1 MYVAKHW
8 RNQKLRYRLIRKM
21 ESNRQAA
28 SQSAPRRFGRPVTE
42 SPAGCHADKGPL
54 VTAGEAQSPTLAN
67 RDYDR
72 GGRARGT
79 IYSYTLVQEPA
90 AEFEAQAPLYLALVE
105 LQDGELIT
113 AQLTDVDGA
122 VAIGDAVEMVTRK
135 LTTDGQRGMI
145 VYGYK
150 FRPAMT

>member
-1 MYVAKHW
+1 M
-8 RNQKLRYRLIRKM
+8 N
-21 ESNRQAA
+21 S
-28 SQSAPRRFGRPVTE
+28 G
-42 SPAGCHADKGPL
+42 AG
-54 VTAGEAQSPTLAN
+54 
-67 RDYDR
+67 
-72 GGRARGT
+72 ARGT
-79 IYSYTLVQEPA
+79 VFSYTLVQEA
-90 AEFEAQAPLYLALVE
+90 AAGFEPQAPYYLALVE
-105 LQDGELIT
+105 LEAGELVT